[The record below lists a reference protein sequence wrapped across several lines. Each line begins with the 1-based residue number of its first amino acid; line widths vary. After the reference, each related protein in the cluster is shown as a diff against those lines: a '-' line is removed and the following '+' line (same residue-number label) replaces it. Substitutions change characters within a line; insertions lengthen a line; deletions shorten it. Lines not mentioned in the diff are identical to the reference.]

1 MGRSASSL
9 VAAVASVM
17 VIGAGVAGCGSSGAP
32 LQNAG
37 KAASVNLSLTT
48 VPTIRSVTVSPA
60 GAGFGNCTGGL
71 ATRNTQSTAGKL
83 GFPNGQCFVGLVNAG
98 SGLFYP
104 ITITNTGIASDIYVN
119 GSNATPSDGGNQ
131 WSLCNRNGNGA
142 PTCKKNDG
150 SLPGTD
156 QYLVE
161 NFSPAGQQKSGI
173 SGTPECD
180 SVFDASGRCLAVQ
193 GASQN
198 EGIELIGPSFTTDT
212 STKWTMTIT
221 WTPVPSQG

>member
-1 MGRSASSL
+1 MGRSVTSL
-9 VAAVASVM
+9 AIAVAGTLAVA
-17 VIGAGVAGCGSSGAP
+17 VGVAGCGSSGAA

-60 GAGFGNCTGGL
+60 SASFGNCTGGL
-71 ATRNTQSTAGKL
+71 ASRNTQSTGGKL
-83 GFPNGQCFVGLVNAG
+83 GFPNGQCFVGLVDAG

-104 ITITNTGIASDIYVN
+104 ITITNTGIASAIYVN
-119 GSNATPSDGGNQ
+119 GSSASPSDGGDQ
-131 WSLCNRNGNGA
+131 WVLCNRDGNGA
-142 PTCKKNDG
+142 ASCKRDDG
-150 SLPGTD
+150 RLPGTD

-161 NFSPAGQQKSGI
+161 NFSPAGQLKSGI

-180 SVFDASGRCLAVQ
+180 SVFDASGRCVAVQ
-193 GASQN
+193 GGSQS

-221 WTPVPSQG
+221 WTPVPSH